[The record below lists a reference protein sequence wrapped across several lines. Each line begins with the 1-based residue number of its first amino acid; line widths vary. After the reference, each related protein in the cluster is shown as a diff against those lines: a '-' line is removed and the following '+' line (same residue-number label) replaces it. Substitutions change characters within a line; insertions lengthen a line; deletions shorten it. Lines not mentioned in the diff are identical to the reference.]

1 MGRYY
6 DGDIVGKFVFGAQS
20 STAAD
25 RFGVKSESPGYVEYY
40 YAKDDLETLEL
51 ELKNIEDEMGKHGYY
66 LKAYYDL
73 YGSKDDVKIS
83 FEEYLKKGD
92 KKPLNEEQ
100 LLEFFDYRIGKK
112 IQKCIKEQGDCSFT
126 AEL

>member
-6 DGDIVGKFVFGAQS
+6 SGDIEGKFVFGSQS

-25 RFGVKSESPGYVEYY
+25 RFGVEGQNPGHLDYY
-40 YAKDDLETLEL
+40 YDEANLEGLET
-51 ELKNIEDEMGKHGYY
+51 ELKRIEDRMGKYGGY
-66 LKAYYDL
+66 LKTYYDL
-73 YGSKDDVKIS
+73 YGPNDDVQIT

-112 IQKCIKEQGDCSFT
+112 IQECIKEQGSCSFT

>member
-1 MGRYY
+1 MGRYF
-6 DGDIVGKFVFGAQS
+6 DGDIYGKFAFGLQS

-25 RFGVKSESPGYVEYY
+25 RFGVNGEVPGYLEYY
-40 YAKDDLETLEL
+40 FSKDDLETLET
-51 ELKNIEDEMGKHGYY
+51 ELKLIEDGMGKHGYY
-66 LKAYYDL
+66 LKTYYDL
-73 YGSKDDVKIS
+73 HGANDNVQIS

-92 KKPLNEEQ
+92 KKPLNKEQ

>member
-6 DGDIVGKFVFGAQS
+6 SGDIEGKFVFAAQS
-20 STAAD
+20 SAAAD
-25 RFGVKSESPGYVEYY
+25 RFGVAGRTPSYLEYY
-40 YAKDDLETLEL
+40 YDETNLEDLET
-51 ELKNIEDEMGKHGYY
+51 ELKLIEAEMGEHGEY
-66 LKAYYDL
+66 LKVYYDL
-73 YGSKDDVKIS
+73 YGSNDNVQIR

-112 IQKCIKEQGDCSFT
+112 IQECIKEQGDCSFT

>member
-6 DGDIVGKFVFGAQS
+6 EGDIEGKFVFGAQS

-25 RFGVKSESPGYVEYY
+25 RFDVEGEIPGYVDYTFG
-40 YAKDDLETLEL
+40 KDDLISLEA
-51 ELKNIEDEMGKHGYY
+51 ELKLIEDKMNEQGYY
-66 LKAYYDL
+66 LKTYYDL
-73 YGSKDDVKIS
+73 YGVEDEVEIT
-83 FEEYLKKGD
+83 FEEYLKKGN
-92 KKPLNEEQ
+92 KKPLNKEQ

-112 IQKCIKEQGDCSFT
+112 IQACIKEQGSCSFT

>member
-6 DGDIVGKFVFGAQS
+6 SGDIEGKFVFGSQS

-25 RFGVKSESPGYVEYY
+25 RFGVAGRTPGYLEYY
-40 YAKDDLETLEL
+40 YDETNLEDLET
-51 ELKNIEDEMGKHGYY
+51 ELKLIEAEMGEHGEY
-66 LKAYYDL
+66 LKVYYDL
-73 YGSKDDVKIS
+73 YGSNDNVQIR

-112 IQKCIKEQGDCSFT
+112 IEECIKEQGNCSFT

>member
-6 DGDIVGKFVFGAQS
+6 SGDIEGKFVFGSQS
-20 STAAD
+20 SAAAD
-25 RFGVKSESPGYVEYY
+25 RFGVAGHTPGYLEYY
-40 YAKDDLETLEL
+40 YDETNLDDLET
-51 ELKNIEDEMGKHGYY
+51 ELKLIEDEMGEHGEY
-66 LKAYYDL
+66 LKVYYDL
-73 YGSKDDVKIS
+73 YGSNDDVQIT

-112 IQKCIKEQGDCSFT
+112 IQECIKEQGNCSFT